1 MKYRYR
7 FHPIGY
13 ALGENE
19 KFYSDMERKGWR
31 VVKRG
36 TYLSKFVPAEPG
48 GVRYRVEVVTPGFFA
63 EDGCTMPPEQ
73 RAVYEDCGWEYVL
86 GRDLFHLFRAPEG
99 SGAPE
104 FYVDPADQ
112 LPTIEALR
120 KRDRWGWLPIA
131 VIVLY
136 HIFLSRI
143 RTSGMK
149 GSLYAWYMAW
159 VERPAAVGLYALFLL
174 WLLYL
179 WLRQNW
185 YIRRTCRRLKN
196 GVPLDHNPQQRHT
209 AHKVTCGAL
218 LAMAV
223 LCCVLMAVQT
233 AGSREQPLPEQADG
247 PYLLMGDLGREH
259 EESSSNYIR
268 RTRTPLGNRWE
279 VEDSS
284 DGQYGAWM
292 RQVVYRLHSPGAAR
306 RMAAALRE
314 TSSGYSSFR
323 SDECYPYTTG
333 DLDAWICDYSLVA
346 VQGPM
351 AAFIYFGNKQD
362 PKELLAVLEDRWAAY
377 TEEGTA

>member
-7 FHPIGY
+7 FHPIDC

-19 KFYSDMERKGWR
+19 KFYSDMAAKGWQA
-31 VVKRG
+31 VQRG
-36 TYLSKFVPAEPG
+36 GHLSKFARSEP
-48 GVRYRVEVVTPGFFA
+48 VKARYRIEVVPPGFM

-86 GRDLFHLFRAPEG
+86 GRNQLHLFRAPEG
-99 SGAPE
+99 SEAPE

-112 LPTIEALR
+112 LPAVEVIR
-120 KRDRWGWLPIA
+120 KQTRGGWLGIA
-131 VIVLY
+131 
-136 HIFLSRI
+136 FLISYILFETI
-143 RTSGMK
+143 RMNGL
-149 GSLYAWYMAW
+149 GWYAWYMAW
-159 VERPAAVGLYALFLL
+159 VERPAFVALYAIFWL
-174 WLLYL
+174 WILY
-179 WLRQNW
+179 WQLRQTW
-185 YIRRTCRRLKN
+185 YINRTRRSLKN

-209 AHKVTCGAL
+209 GHKVICGAL
-218 LAMAV
+218 LALAV
-223 LCCVLMAVQT
+223 LCCVLMAVQA

-292 RQVVYRLHSPGAAR
+292 RQEVYRLRSPETAR
-306 RMAAALRE
+306 RVANALRE
-314 TSSGYSSFR
+314 TNRGYSFLP
-323 SDECYPYTTG
+323 DECYPYTTG

-346 VQGPM
+346 VQGRM
-351 AAFIYFGNKQD
+351 AAFIYFGSRQD
-362 PKELLAVLEDRWAAY
+362 PEELLAVLENRWTAY
-377 TEEGTA
+377 TEEGVR